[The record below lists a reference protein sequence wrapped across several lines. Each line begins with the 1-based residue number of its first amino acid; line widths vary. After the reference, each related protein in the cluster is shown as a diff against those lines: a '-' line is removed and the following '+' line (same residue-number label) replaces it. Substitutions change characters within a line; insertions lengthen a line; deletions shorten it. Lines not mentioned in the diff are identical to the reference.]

1 MRGKK
6 NKSLILLL
14 ICLSFMVGLSV
25 NTARADLVVKI
36 GYVDLERIFHG
47 YEKTRELEAKLN
59 MENEADQKMLSERRQ
74 MIEKEIGKFREEL
87 ETQALML
94 SESAR
99 EEKQAEIERRIEE
112 LDEFSAYIKQRN
124 QEREAK
130 YTDGILKDLQTKL
143 PSIIKSIAE
152 KEGYRFVFDLRS
164 LFYVTPEKEFDLTDK
179 VIAQLNEE
187 YKEHKSKTG
196 NGE

>member
-1 MRGKK
+1 MRQKK
-6 NKSLILLL
+6 NRSLILLL

-25 NTARADLVVKI
+25 NTARAALDVKI
-36 GYVDLERIFHG
+36 GYVNLERIFQG
-47 YEKTRELEAKLN
+47 YEKTKELEARLG

-74 MIEKEIGKFREEL
+74 MIEKEIDKLKEEL

-94 SESAR
+94 SESAK
-99 EEKQAEIERRIEE
+99 EEKQAEIERRAEE
-112 LDEFSAYIKQRN
+112 LYEFSAYIERRN

-130 YTDGILKDLQTKL
+130 YTDGILKDLQIEL

-179 VIAQLNEE
+179 VLAQLNEE
-187 YKEHKSKTG
+187 YKVET
-196 NGE
+196 NQ

>member
-1 MRGKK
+1 
-6 NKSLILLL
+6 
-14 ICLSFMVGLSV
+14 MVGLSV

-36 GYVDLERIFHG
+36 GYVDFVRIFQG
-47 YEKTRELEAKLN
+47 YEKTREFEAKLKT
-59 MENEADQKMLSERRQ
+59 ENEADQKMLSERRQ
-74 MIEKEIGKFREEL
+74 MIEEEVDKLREEL

-94 SESAR
+94 SESAK
-99 EEKQAEIERRIEE
+99 EKKQAEIERRAEE
-112 LDEFSAYIKQRN
+112 LDEFSAYIEQRN

-164 LFYVTPEKEFDLTDK
+164 LFYVTPEKEFDLTGR
-179 VIAQLNEE
+179 VLAQLNEE
-187 YKEHKSKTG
+187 YKAET
-196 NGE
+196 NQ

>member
-25 NTARADLVVKI
+25 NAARADLVVKI

-152 KEGYRFVFDLRS
+152 KEGYRFVFDRRS

-187 YKEHKSKTG
+187 YKAKAES
-196 NGE
+196 GE

>member
-1 MRGKK
+1 MRRKK

-36 GYVDLERIFHG
+36 GYVDLERIFQG
-47 YEKTRELEAKLN
+47 YEKTREFEAKLK
-59 MENEADQKMLSERRQ
+59 MENEADQKMLIERRQ
-74 MIEKEIGKFREEL
+74 MIEKEIDKLRGEL

-99 EEKQAEIERRIEE
+99 EEKQTEIERRAEE
-112 LDEFSAYIKQRN
+112 LDEFSAYIERRMID
-124 QEREAK
+124 REAK
-130 YTDGILKDLQTKL
+130 YTDGILRDLGTKV
-143 PSIIKSIAE
+143 PSIIESIAE
-152 KEGYRFVFDLRS
+152 KEGYRFVFDRRS

-179 VIAQLNEE
+179 VIAQLNEQ
-187 YKEHKSKTG
+187 YKAKTES
-196 NGE
+196 GE

>member
-1 MRGKK
+1 MREKK
-6 NKSLILLL
+6 NRSLILLL
-14 ICLSFMVGLSV
+14 LCLFFVVCLSV

-47 YEKTRELEAKLN
+47 YEKTKELEAKLT
-59 MENEADQKMLSERRQ
+59 MENEADQNMLSERRQ
-74 MIEKEIGKFREEL
+74 MIEKEIDRLKEEL

-94 SESAR
+94 SESAK
-99 EEKQAEIERRIEE
+99 EEKQAEIERRAEE
-112 LDEFSAYIKQRN
+112 LDEFRAYIEQRN

-130 YTDGILKDLQTKL
+130 YTDGILKDLQVEL

-179 VIAQLNEE
+179 VLAQLNEE
-187 YKEHKSKTG
+187 YKAKTES
-196 NGE
+196 GE

>member
-1 MRGKK
+1 MREKK
-6 NKSLILLL
+6 NRSLILLL

-25 NTARADLVVKI
+25 NTARAALDVKI
-36 GYVDLERIFHG
+36 GYVNLERIFQG
-47 YEKTRELEAKLN
+47 YEKTKELEARLG

-74 MIEKEIGKFREEL
+74 MIEKEIDKLKEEL

-94 SESAR
+94 SESAK
-99 EEKQAEIERRIEE
+99 EEKQAEIERRAEE
-112 LDEFSAYIKQRN
+112 LYEFSAYIERRN

-130 YTDGILKDLQTKL
+130 YTDGILKDLQIEL

-179 VIAQLNEE
+179 VLAQLNEE
-187 YKEHKSKTG
+187 YKAETES
-196 NGE
+196 GE

>member
-1 MRGKK
+1 
-6 NKSLILLL
+6 
-14 ICLSFMVGLSV
+14 LSV

-47 YEKTRELEAKLN
+47 YEKTKELEAKLK
-59 MENEADQKMLSERRQ
+59 MENESDQEMLSERRQ
-74 MIEKEIGKFREEL
+74 MIEKEIDRLKGEL

-99 EEKQAEIERRIEE
+99 EEKQAEIERRAEE
-112 LDEFSAYIKQRN
+112 LYEFGAYIEQRN

-130 YTDGILKDLQTKL
+130 YTDGILRDLQIEL

-179 VIAQLNEE
+179 VLAQLNEE
-187 YKEHKSKTG
+187 YKAKTES
-196 NGE
+196 GE

>member
-1 MRGKK
+1 MRRKK

-47 YEKTRELEAKLN
+47 YEKTREFEAKLK

-74 MIEKEIGKFREEL
+74 MIEKEIDKLREEL

-99 EEKQAEIERRIEE
+99 EEKQAEIERRAEE
-112 LDEFSAYIKQRN
+112 LDEFSAYIERRMID
-124 QEREAK
+124 REAK

-143 PSIIKSIAE
+143 PSIIESIAV
-152 KEGYRFVFDLRS
+152 KEGYRFVFDVRS

-179 VIAQLNEE
+179 VLAQLNEE
-187 YKEHKSKTG
+187 YRLNTG
-196 NGE
+196 D